1 MKVIELTG
9 GVGAGKSRILELL
22 RDRYGAKI
30 LKADETARKKK
41 KKGQPGYEKI
51 VNTFGTGI
59 LGPDGELDRE
69 KLASLIFTDEAAR
82 EKINEIIHPLV
93 WKQIHESVRTAREEG
108 GALFVVETAIPDQ
121 NPDDIYDEVWYV
133 YTLDDIRI
141 RRLMESRGYSEKKA
155 LQIMESQ
162 YTKEQYQSLADH
174 VIDNQGSLS
183 ELENQIKKLLYFL
196 ENTDKDFDL

>member
-30 LKADETARKKK
+30 LKADETARGLQ
-41 KKGQPGYEKI
+41 KKGKPGYEKI

>member
-30 LKADETARKKK
+30 LKADETARGLQ

-133 YTLDDIRI
+133 YTLRECRI
-141 RRLMESRGYSEKKA
+141 RRLMDSRGYSREKCLKM
-155 LQIMESQ
+155 MESQ
-162 YTKEQYQSLADH
+162 SSEEEFAKAADH
-174 VIDNQGSLS
+174 MINNNGSMEDVRRQLRKVIKSKEESG
-183 ELENQIKKLLYFL
+183 
-196 ENTDKDFDL
+196 T

>member
-22 RDRYGAKI
+22 RDRYGARI
-30 LKADETARKKK
+30 LKADETARGLQ

-51 VNTFGTGI
+51 VNAFGTGI
-59 LGPDGELDRE
+59 LGLDGELDRE
-69 KLASLIFTDEAAR
+69 KLAALIFTDEAAR

-108 GALFVVETAIPDQ
+108 GALFVVETAVPDQ

-162 YTKEQYQSLADH
+162 YTKEQYLSLADH
-174 VIDNQGSLS
+174 VIDNQGSLL